1 MFAHVHASL
10 TLHFPGCSVLLRD
23 PHHQKMD
30 GDRVGGSKEN
40 KDTTSPATKIGFWGG
55 LPKMLC
61 ADSNLDGLFGP
72 SSKLGCSLV
81 YALGLLGTKPW
92 APALK
97 SYL

>member
-30 GDRVGGSKEN
+30 GDRGGGSKEN

-55 LPKMLC
+55 FLKCSVQTLIWM
-61 ADSNLDGLFGP
+61 DSLGP
-72 SSKLGCSLV
+72 
-81 YALGLLGTKPW
+81 
-92 APALK
+92 AP
-97 SYL
+97 S